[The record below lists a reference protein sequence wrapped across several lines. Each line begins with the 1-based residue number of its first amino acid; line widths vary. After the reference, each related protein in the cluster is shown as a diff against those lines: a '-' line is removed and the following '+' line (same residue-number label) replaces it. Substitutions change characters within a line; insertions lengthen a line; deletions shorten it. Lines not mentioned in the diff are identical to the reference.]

1 LFRIGNKNLL
11 SCDEV
16 WKNLIDYYEVRGCI
30 LSPDKFPP
38 PFKKTRQQIMEEEFE
53 KHARR
58 FGTKSK
64 KVPQGKIIH
73 HQGKDRRK

>member
-1 LFRIGNKNLL
+1 
-11 SCDEV
+11 
-16 WKNLIDYYEVRGCI
+16 
-30 LSPDKFPP
+30 LSPDIFPP

-64 KVPQGKIIH
+64 KLPQGKITH
-73 HQGKDRRK
+73 HQGKYRRK